1 MFAPDF
7 TLTPLLQRQLLTIER
22 VRGFL
27 EAVRLKPDWAARTR
41 HQVTV
46 EDALA
51 SVQVEGNSLTRE
63 AAFALAAEVPDRDL
77 RDSER
82 EFLNM
87 LRAFKAIEDLKGDR
101 DYRVGA
107 RDLRGIQALLVDGV
121 RGGQR
126 HAGRFRQEEVAVGD
140 RVDGDTVVHHQPP
153 GWPHVEEEVTALLDW
168 IEVAKQK
175 PSSAAAHRGKPDSWL
190 HPVLIAGIAQ
200 HRLVWVH
207 PFVDGNGRSA
217 RMFSTLLLHQRG
229 YDFQYL
235 FNLSDYYNRN
245 RDKYY
250 QALRT
255 ADETGDYT
263 KWLEY
268 FCGGLSLQMFV
279 IRRRAAENALAV
291 AGVGEE

>member
-22 VRGFL
+22 TRGFL
-27 EAVRLKPDWAARTR
+27 EAVRLQPDWAARTR

-63 AAFALAAEVPDRDL
+63 AAFALAQETPDRAL

-87 LRAFKAIEDLKGDR
+87 LRAFKTIEDLKGER
-101 DYRVGA
+101 DYTVRA
-107 RDLRGIQALLVDGV
+107 RDLRGIQSILVDGV
-121 RGGQR
+121 RGGRR
-126 HAGRFRQEEVAVGD
+126 HAGRFRQEEVTVGD
-140 RVDGDTVVHHQPP
+140 RVDGEIIVHHQPP
-153 GWPHVEEEVTALLDW
+153 DWTRVEDEVTALLDW
-168 IEVAKQK
+168 NERAKQK
-175 PSSAAAHRGKPDSWL
+175 PSSAAAHRGKPDSWI
-190 HPVLIAGIAQ
+190 HPILIAGIAQ
-200 HRLVWVH
+200 HRLVWIH

-250 QALRT
+250 SALRT
-255 ADETGDYT
+255 ADVTGDYT

-268 FCGGLSLQMFV
+268 FCGGFSLQMFL
-279 IRRRAAENALAV
+279 IRKQAAANAAAV
-291 AGVGEE
+291 AAIPD